1 MEKII
6 LKECEIHGTTI
17 FSYRT
22 DNRFR
27 CRKCSSDAV
36 IKRRQNL
43 KKMSVEYKGG
53 KCSLCGYNKCISALA
68 FHHLNPN
75 EKDFQISGKSISWDK
90 IKNELEKCIL
100 VCSNCHQEIH
110 TNLIHIPR

>member
-1 MEKII
+1 
-6 LKECEIHGTTI
+6 
-17 FSYRT
+17 
-22 DNRFR
+22 
-27 CRKCSSDAV
+27 V

-53 KCSLCGYNKCISALA
+53 KCSLCGYNKCISALE

-90 IKNELEKCIL
+90 VKNELEKCIL

-110 TNLIHIPR
+110 ANLTHNPR